1 MMESPYSVFVHVCV
15 CGHKHLPEAQCCVQV
30 LLSERLTTGWENEPA
45 SHTVGNRRGGLG
57 SSELFPRVLVRV
69 YVCVVV
75 ISRTA
80 PLSTDNSLPQANL
93 NEQV

>member
-1 MMESPYSVFVHVCV
+1 MS
-15 CGHKHLPEAQCCVQV
+15 LP
-30 LLSERLTTGWENEPA
+30 LTQWGI
-45 SHTVGNRRGGLG
+45 GGGGRLG